1 MSFVLVRTS
10 VRRSSFGDMRPICA
24 VVCKKVLGAGRGA
37 VRCHAAAYLVIHCAL
52 CSAALAF
59 LPKLLYLSVQAHS
72 LLLVVLIV
80 SAVRQGAN
88 YYKHAWGDK
97 LAKQVAA
104 HLKASRLD

>member
-1 MSFVLVRTS
+1 
-10 VRRSSFGDMRPICA
+10 
-24 VVCKKVLGAGRGA
+24 
-37 VRCHAAAYLVIHCAL
+37 VIHCGL

-72 LLLVVLIV
+72 LFLVVLIV

-97 LAKQVAA
+97 LAKQAGCSTPQGFA
-104 HLKASRLD
+104 TGLRF